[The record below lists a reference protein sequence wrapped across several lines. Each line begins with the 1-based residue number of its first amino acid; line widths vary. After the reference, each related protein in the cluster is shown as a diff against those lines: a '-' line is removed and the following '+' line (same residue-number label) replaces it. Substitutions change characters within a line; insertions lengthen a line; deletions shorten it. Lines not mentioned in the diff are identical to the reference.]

1 MTELS
6 LYERLG
12 GAFAIAAVVDH
23 FSDAVVHN
31 PIVGQNSENP
41 TCGSGT
47 PTVWTDFQASNSC
60 APCGCATLPVD
71 LSNMQARNQAV
82 LHSAL
87 RFRIRRRSPTA
98 RS

>member
-23 FSDAVVHN
+23 FSDALVNN

-41 TCGSGT
+41 DLREWHTNNLDRLPGLKFMRT
-47 PTVWTDFQASNSC
+47 LWV
-60 APCGCATLPVD
+60 ATLPVD
-71 LSNMQARNQAV
+71 LSNMQARNRAV
-82 LHSAL
+82 LRSAWKKP
-87 RFRIRRRSPTA
+87 IA
-98 RS
+98 N